1 MASGI
6 GIYEKYVSA
15 SNLQT
20 QGTLNNRPEPYAT
33 GGWLVYCSVAS
44 HERTNKAYFIVNWG
58 KSESYRTSAI
68 PYIQMMLNEYVSEQQ

>member
-33 GGWLVYCSVAS
+33 GGWLVYCSVAWHS
-44 HERTNKAYFIVNWG
+44 TLA
-58 KSESYRTSAI
+58 
-68 PYIQMMLNEYVSEQQ
+68 LEQSNNFEGVQKLSLKVILGSQYQN